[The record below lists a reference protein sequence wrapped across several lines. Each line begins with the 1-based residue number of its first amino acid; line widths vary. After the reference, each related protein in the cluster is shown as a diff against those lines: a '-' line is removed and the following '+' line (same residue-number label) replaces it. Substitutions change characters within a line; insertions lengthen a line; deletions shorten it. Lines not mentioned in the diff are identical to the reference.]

1 MDREASPSIGVIGPG
16 RLGASLAAALTA
28 AGYHVARA
36 AGRDREAA
44 RSLARECDI
53 VFLTVPDARI
63 EPVCAALPWHAGQSA
78 VHCSG
83 ALGLDVLAPAAE
95 AGAATGCFHP
105 VQSFPS
111 RQPEP
116 ERFRGIVC
124 GVEAGGELGT
134 VLERLAH
141 DLGATTVRLE
151 GVDRALYHA
160 AAVFAS
166 NAVVALAAAAER
178 TWALAGLPPA
188 TAHAALSPLLL
199 GAASNV
205 AALGTVTALTGPV
218 ARGDVA
224 TVERHL
230 RALAAD
236 PALLDLY
243 RRLGAELLALPLGLP
258 DEARARLAAL
268 FEA

>member
-1 MDREASPSIGVIGPG
+1 
-16 RLGASLAAALTA
+16 
-28 AGYHVARA
+28 
-36 AGRDREAA
+36 
-44 RSLARECDI
+44 
-53 VFLTVPDARI
+53 
-63 EPVCAALPWHAGQSA
+63 
-78 VHCSG
+78 
-83 ALGLDVLAPAAE
+83 
-95 AGAATGCFHP
+95 
-105 VQSFPS
+105 
-111 RQPEP
+111 
-116 ERFRGIVC
+116 
-124 GVEAGGELGT
+124 
-134 VLERLAH
+134 
-141 DLGATTVRLE
+141 
-151 GVDRALYHA
+151 
-160 AAVFAS
+160 
-166 NAVVALAAAAER
+166 VVALAAAAER